1 MKQQD
6 TDKVLGNLVAALEML
21 EKSREFAFLMPEV
34 RVNLVYALPDA
45 GTPDEVAGID
55 GRITVVHGFPK
66 AAGLPGWGVSGH
78 VARLLLEARKHDA
91 NLRAG
96 INFKCDDEI
105 IEVAKAYCAGCGKL
119 FGSVDR
125 TNEPVEVAR
134 IDGSSA
140 PWKVK
145 EVMAK
150 FGGVPRLFYEGS
162 GWGKEP
168 LFYALG
174 STATEV
180 ATVAIE
186 IAKRYQSKIKTRK
199 MKGRTGP

>member
-1 MKQQD
+1 MNQESAE
-6 TDKVLGNLVAALEML
+6 KVLGNLVLALGML
-21 EKSREFAFLMPEV
+21 EGSREFARLIPEV
-34 RVNLVYALPDA
+34 RVNLAYALPGA
-45 GTPDEVAGID
+45 RTPAEVAGVD
-55 GRITVVHGFPK
+55 GRITVVRGFPA
-66 AAGLPGWGVSGH
+66 AAGLPRWGVSGH
-78 VARLLLEARKHDA
+78 VARLILEARKYDA
-91 NLRAG
+91 GLSAA

-105 IEVAKAYCAGCGKL
+105 IEVVQAYCAGCGRL

-125 TNEPVEVAR
+125 SAEPAEVAR

-145 EVMAK
+145 EVVAR
-150 FGGVPRLFYEGS
+150 FGGVPRLFYEGP

-180 ATVAIE
+180 AAVAIE
-186 IAKRYQSKIKTRK
+186 IARLYRLKTK
-199 MKGRTGP
+199 AE